1 MKTESLKELAR
12 DAHLLDSEI
21 VVMRLGVGVDS
32 GLTGQEVARRREL
45 HGWNRME
52 TVQGR
57 PAWRIFLAQF
67 SSLVVGLLGVA
78 AFIAWVTGGR
88 VESLAILVVLMINS
102 LVGFLTE
109 WKAGR
114 ALEALRRQA
123 KSVARVR
130 REGSEQAID
139 AEELVAG
146 DIVVLNPGDRVP
158 ADLRV
163 VEAISLRMEE
173 SALTGESRA
182 VSKSVTAVSAESLLA
197 ERHSMLYLG
206 TAVAAGRAVGIVTAT
221 GMETELGRIGKLV
234 AETSDEATPLKIR
247 LDELGR
253 NLVYLVLGIGV
264 TVVFT
269 GWWRGESL
277 LLMLETGISL
287 AVAAVP
293 EGLPAVTT
301 LILAL
306 GVLRMARANAIVRH
320 LPAVETLGSATVICT
335 DKTGTLTENRMV
347 VREYRLADGRVISG
361 DNSEAMRVVA
371 PDPLLNSVVE
381 TGVLCNEATISSGS
395 VPGPAGAGSGS
406 PSEWIGDP
414 TETALLEVARQRGID
429 IAALRTNNKKIVEEP
444 FDTTTRRMITVHRSV
459 AGDYRACL
467 KGAPSVV
474 LAMCLK
480 AAGNR
485 TGIEAAADLP
495 LSESTR
501 QELLVENDEM
511 AAGSMRVLA
520 LAEKRSD
527 DVISDLETGYT
538 FLGMVGLLDPPR
550 REAAAAIRDAYAA
563 GIRVVMLTGDQI
575 NTARAIARELGIE
588 ENGRLEARHARDLQ
602 NVTGDDLARLAG
614 SVQVF
619 ARVSPEDKL
628 RIVEALQRSG
638 EVVAVT
644 GDGVNDAPALK
655 RADIGVAMGQRGTET
670 AKEAA
675 DIVLTDDN
683 FATIIRAVEGGRTI
697 YANIIKFV
705 QLMLTTN
712 LAEVIFIF
720 ASILIG
726 WPLPLL
732 PLQILWVNLLTD
744 IFPALALAV
753 EPPSPDIMKNPP
765 RSARESMLSSRFF
778 VLIFWQGAMLALI
791 CLAIYDWAL
800 RTYGPGEH
808 ARTIALFTLIGV
820 QIGHLFNCRSRT
832 RSAFDGIFRNRY
844 LWLSILI
851 VLGLQITAVY
861 LRPLASVLQ
870 TVRIELIDLAVV
882 LGSIFIPIVIVE
894 VVKMFGRI
902 RRLKSGSGRPELKQ
916 Q

>member
-21 VVMRLGVGVDS
+21 VVKRLGVAVDS

-67 SSLVVGLLGVA
+67 SSLVVGLLGAA

-88 VESLAILVVLMINS
+88 VESLAILTVLMINS

-109 WKAGR
+109 WQAGR

-146 DIVVLNPGDRVP
+146 DIVVLNPGDRIP

-182 VSKSVTAVSAESLLA
+182 VSKSDAAVSAESLLA
-197 ERHSMLYLG
+197 DRHSMLYLG
-206 TAVAAGRAVGIVTAT
+206 TAVAAGRAIGIVTAT

-234 AETSDEATPLKIR
+234 AETSDEATPLKVR

-361 DNSEAMRVVA
+361 DNSEAMREVA
-371 PDPLLNSVVE
+371 PDPLLRSVVE
-381 TGVLCNEATISSGS
+381 TGVLCNEASISSGS
-395 VPGPAGAGSGS
+395 VPVDVGAGSGS

-429 IAALRTNNKKIVEEP
+429 ITALRASNKKIVEEP

-474 LAMCLK
+474 LAMCSK
-480 AAGNR
+480 TA
-485 TGIEAAADLP
+485 EDLP
-495 LSESTR
+495 LNESTR

-511 AAGSMRVLA
+511 AAGALRVLA
-520 LAEKRSD
+520 LAEKRSA

-563 GIRVVMLTGDQI
+563 GIRVVMLTGDQL

-588 ENGRLEARHARDLQ
+588 ECGRLEARHARDLQ

-628 RIVEALQRSG
+628 RIVEALQQSG

-705 QLMLTTN
+705 QLMLSEN

-844 LWLSILI
+844 LWLSILM
-851 VLGLQITAVY
+851 VLGLQITAIY

-870 TVRIELIDLAVV
+870 TVRIGLIDLTVV

-894 VVKMFGRI
+894 VVKIFGRI
-902 RRLKSGSGRPELKQ
+902 RKLKSGSGRPELKQ